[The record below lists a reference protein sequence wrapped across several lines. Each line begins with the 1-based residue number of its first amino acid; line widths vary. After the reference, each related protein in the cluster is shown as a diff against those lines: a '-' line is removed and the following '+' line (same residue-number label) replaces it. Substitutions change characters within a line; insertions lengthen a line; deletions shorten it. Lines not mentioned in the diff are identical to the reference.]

1 MSERD
6 AWMENYWQANRDA
19 KALALNMLT
28 GDVQASLDLIMPM
41 DENERIAVISA
52 LATDLSSAL
61 RKVHGGTPEAAEA
74 LRAQLLALAERT

>member
-1 MSERD
+1 VSDRGD
-6 AWMENYWQANRDA
+6 WLSSHRQANRDA

-28 GDVQASLDLIMPM
+28 GDVQASLDLILPM

-52 LATDLSSAL
+52 LATDLASAL
-61 RKVHGGTPEAAEA
+61 RSVHGGISEAVEA